1 MSFPSETKKAV
12 LKIFLSSYKRLK
24 KTFDTK
30 LEKIFIYLHV
40 PKQKN
45 TD

>member
-1 MSFPSETKKAV
+1 MPQRDEKSRTTDISK
-12 LKIFLSSYKRLK
+12 LLQKIK

>member
-1 MSFPSETKKAV
+1 MRDEKSRTKDISK
-12 LKIFLSSYKRLK
+12 LLQKIK

>member
-1 MSFPSETKKAV
+1 MPQRDEKSRTKDISK
-12 LKIFLSSYKRLK
+12 LLQKIK

-30 LEKIFIYLHV
+30 LKKIFIYLHV